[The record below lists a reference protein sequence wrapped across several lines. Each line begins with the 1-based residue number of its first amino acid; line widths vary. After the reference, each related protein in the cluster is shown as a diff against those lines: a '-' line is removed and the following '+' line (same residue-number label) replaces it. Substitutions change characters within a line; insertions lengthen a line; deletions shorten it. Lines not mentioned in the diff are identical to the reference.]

1 MRKLGGESTC
11 AHLAET
17 FGNTAGF
24 YNALGTGF
32 AGKIKKHFHCPDC
45 IDPED
50 NDEEHSRVYV
60 VPFIGRY
67 IMENG
72 NKRYSWRLR
81 EELKEALMYID
92 LPDSDQESV
101 TDVGLNTILYGP
113 PGTGKTYHTVIYAV
127 AIIENKAL
135 SAVEKEDY
143 AEVLERYNEYKA
155 QGRIEFTTFHQSYG
169 YEEFIEGIRPM
180 ITPDDT
186 DGESGEIQYSVQ
198 PGVFKR
204 FCERAERPAVRVDTD
219 YGISDSPSIWKVSL
233 EGTGDNPTR
242 TECLKNNHIR
252 IGWDDYGKDITD
264 ETDFSV
270 SGGRVVL
277 NAFINRMQVGDIVL
291 SCYSASTIDAIGVVT
306 GEYEWHDEYASLKR
320 LRKVNWIVKDIREN
334 ILWSRVFLMGK
345 SFTSF
350 AGSEVAMALLFPMET
365 LFESYIAALLKKKL
379 GYADFAVSV
388 QDKTYH
394 LFDEPGKKFLMR
406 PDIVVKRKA
415 DGAVFILDTKWKILA
430 DSKTNYGISQA
441 DMYQMYAYQ
450 KKYGANHVTLV
461 YPKTDKVTYE
471 TGMEYR
477 SDDGVTVRIR
487 FVDLF
492 DVQKST
498 QQLCADFF

>member
-1 MRKLGGESTC
+1 MKT
-11 AHLAET
+11 
-17 FGNTAGF
+17 
-24 YNALGTGF
+24 
-32 AGKIKKHFHCPDC
+32 
-45 IDPED
+45 
-50 NDEEHSRVYV
+50 VYQITEYGS
-60 VPFIGRY
+60 FI
-67 IMENG
+67 
-72 NKRYSWRLR
+72 
-81 EELKEALMYID
+81 
-92 LPDSDQESV
+92 
-101 TDVGLNTILYGP
+101 
-113 PGTGKTYHTVIYAV
+113 TGKKVDGYITLPPHTFEQLESFILTNRSKDAD
-127 AIIENKAL
+127 ALELMGL
-135 SAVEKEDY
+135 SARKGIGKVITARNYVGIITMNDGTTIEILPKVSSSSEDDSAAGVKRLLIEMLKTLRDSPYKNLQSTSVNVEKMNIFEVFIRMFIDEVFFIVKRGLKCSY
-143 AEVLERYNEYKA
+143 ETIEENATFFKGKMLFSQQIKFNHTHKECSYVAYDAFNVNRPENRLLKDTLQYLYPRSTSSKNRNDIKILLNSFAEVDASADYKSDFA
-155 QGRIEFTTFHQSYG
+155 KYI
-169 YEEFIEGIRPM
+169 
-180 ITPDDT
+180 PDRNMKD
-186 DGESGEIQYSVQ
+186 YST
-198 PGVFKR
+198 
-204 FCERAERPAVRVDTD
+204 A
-219 YGISDSPSIWKVSL
+219 L
-233 EGTGDNPTR
+233 
-242 TECLKNNHIR
+242 
-252 IGWDDYGKDITD
+252 
-264 ETDFSV
+264 
-270 SGGRVVL
+270 
-277 NAFINRMQVGDIVL
+277 
-291 SCYSASTIDAIGVVT
+291 
-306 GEYEWHDEYASLKR
+306 
-320 LRKVNWIVKDIREN
+320 
-334 ILWSRVFLMGK
+334 LWSRVFLMGK

>member
-1 MRKLGGESTC
+1 MKT
-11 AHLAET
+11 
-17 FGNTAGF
+17 
-24 YNALGTGF
+24 
-32 AGKIKKHFHCPDC
+32 
-45 IDPED
+45 
-50 NDEEHSRVYV
+50 VYQITEYGS
-60 VPFIGRY
+60 FI
-67 IMENG
+67 
-72 NKRYSWRLR
+72 
-81 EELKEALMYID
+81 
-92 LPDSDQESV
+92 
-101 TDVGLNTILYGP
+101 
-113 PGTGKTYHTVIYAV
+113 TGKKVDGYITLPPHTFEQLESFILTDRSKDAD
-127 AIIENKAL
+127 ALELMGL
-135 SAVEKEDY
+135 SARKGIGKVITARNYVGIITMNDGTTIEILPKVSSSSEDDSAAGVKRLLIEMLKTLRDSPYKNLQSTSVNVEKMNIFEVFIRMFIDEVFFIVKRGLKCSY
-143 AEVLERYNEYKA
+143 ETIEENATFFKGKMLFSQQIKFNHTHKECSYVAYDAFNVNRPENRLLKDTLQYLYPRSTSSKNRNDIKILLNSFAEVDASADYKSDFA
-155 QGRIEFTTFHQSYG
+155 KYI
-169 YEEFIEGIRPM
+169 
-180 ITPDDT
+180 PDRNMKD
-186 DGESGEIQYSVQ
+186 YST
-198 PGVFKR
+198 
-204 FCERAERPAVRVDTD
+204 A
-219 YGISDSPSIWKVSL
+219 L
-233 EGTGDNPTR
+233 
-242 TECLKNNHIR
+242 
-252 IGWDDYGKDITD
+252 
-264 ETDFSV
+264 
-270 SGGRVVL
+270 
-277 NAFINRMQVGDIVL
+277 
-291 SCYSASTIDAIGVVT
+291 
-306 GEYEWHDEYASLKR
+306 
-320 LRKVNWIVKDIREN
+320 
-334 ILWSRVFLMGK
+334 LWSRVFLMGK